1 METTAWYP
9 PKYGLIQEKY
19 WPDGWKILVCCLCLN
34 LTTRKQMEP
43 VVEEIFLRWPDAKS
57 LASATDEEVT
67 DVIRSLGMWKRRT
80 SSLKRMS
87 AQYDAGGWKDVG
99 ELHGVGKYASDAYR
113 IFVLGDW
120 RSVQPNDHALNDYH
134 DFLKKY
140 YGESDHPSANHNFT
154 C

>member
-1 METTAWYP
+1 MEVNMWSP

-43 VVEEIFLRWPDAKS
+43 VVEEIFKRWPDALS
-57 LASATDEEVT
+57 LANAEDSELTE
-67 DVIRSLGMWKRRT
+67 VIRSLGMWKRRT
-80 SSLKRMS
+80 STLKTMS
-87 AQYDAGGWKDVG
+87 KQYQEGKWNNVL
-99 ELHGVGKYASDAYR
+99 ELKGVGKYASDAYR
-113 IFVLGDW
+113 IFMLGDW
-120 RSVQPNDHALNDYH
+120 RNVQPNDHALNDYH
-134 DFLKKY
+134 EHLKRY

>member
-1 METTAWYP
+1 MWSP

-43 VVEEIFLRWPDAKS
+43 VVEEIFKRWPDALS
-57 LASATDEEVT
+57 LANAEDSELTE
-67 DVIRSLGMWKRRT
+67 VIRSLGMWKRRT
-80 SSLKRMS
+80 STLKTMS
-87 AQYDAGGWKDVG
+87 KQYQEGKWNNVL
-99 ELHGVGKYASDAYR
+99 ELKGVGKYASDAYR
-113 IFVLGDW
+113 IFMLGDW
-120 RSVQPNDHALNDYH
+120 RNVQPNDHALNDYH
-134 DFLKKY
+134 EHLKRY

>member
-1 METTAWYP
+1 MWTP

-43 VVEEIFLRWPDAKS
+43 VVEDLFHRWPTPKDLADA
-57 LASATDEEVT
+57 DEAEITEV
-67 DVIRSLGMWKRRT
+67 VRSLGMWKRR
-80 SSLKRMS
+80 SSTLKKMS
-87 AQYDAGGWKDVG
+87 RQFHEGKWSNVL
-99 ELHGVGKYASDAYR
+99 ELAGVGKYASDAYR
-113 IFVLGDW
+113 IFMLGDW
-120 RSVQPNDHALNDYH
+120 RNVQPNDHALNDYH

-140 YGESDHPSANHNFT
+140 YGESDDPSANHNFT